1 MDSADATRVMPTLH
15 LTTKLQWLRVI
26 KKLCLVLRI
35 TEMRYRLEVTY
46 NAATWDDFI
55 NRGRGIESQKQK
67 EKEVESQRDENTASS
82 VAVLNTEQY
91 EQVLVCGTNS
101 VRHFD
106 IFQSLSAFLGL
117 ETETAPILDA
127 DAVDAEGDLEGEM
140 GVDVDLVG
148 RPRCSG
154 STSEDAFTSYLSTF
168 NIFSEKENGGNSV
181 KDDVITDR
189 NTGDENNALRRVESS
204 SSRNSRKLSIYKFDF
219 LKYDRVNSNN
229 NEDEE
234 EEERSIKAAS
244 ASASLHRNKSVDFSS
259 ARSSTLDLKKCR
271 SVYSLSSSSPSK
283 PAAPSADTDS
293 EAPQMHC
300 SSSSSRTHQLNCT
313 NSAGALTEMSRIG
326 AQSETQSA
334 PTLAPTPAPDR
345 DTYTYILTGHDNYT
359 DNETET
365 EAEPNGLNPFRTI
378 GMERDRARDSAEPS
392 QDHDLEYDDQ
402 DLEYDAVRSPK
413 NGVTFRDIFP
423 LVESERSTRTYAH
436 LPNAPSSSAYHDL
449 NSVGFS
455 STDTEDGVSS
465 PPDEIKLTLDAATGQ
480 HRNYVSR
487 ATNDKSGAE
496 NNALV
501 SEVVRVKTK
510 KEIGREKRKSRR
522 QSLKHMNDKMYRFM
536 NEAVNK
542 KANEELSE
550 LIAIELNKVV
560 ALDKVLQKGGRVAG
574 RGGERSRS
582 LPELKNR
589 TAPGAA
595 IPSLP
600 LSTVRFREISTCTV
614 NDAETSDLKIAPMPK
629 RSNSCTSSVNHVR
642 AGSISRSGR
651 ALLASHSNGCTLLPS
666 EASSSYLHP
675 HSTDR
680 DRASTMKKD
689 PRKQALLFVPTPS
702 SSSASHFSTETKRI
716 DLRSKARSGKCQDAP
731 YATPVVSAARGLEAS
746 PLRLSRHGSR
756 RSSVSSLS
764 QADDSRTVTGADTG
778 RRRSV
783 SPAKRHLPRI
793 SKVPESRS
801 RIEKN
806 RKNDESENVLRSTRR
821 RSTGVDSTQGPGPA
835 LSKARQDIH
844 KVKTKKDGDKDKDE
858 DMPRSV
864 LLAALKVGIP
874 SRLWSLMPSSAKKD
888 MGEEGRGGD
897 RKSSVKHRG
906 HREGSEEDASTCLST
921 SCVNT
926 ARSHFASPGPVQTPG
941 PGLGLSPMSHIP
953 EEGKVRRLQDDLQRQ
968 YDEDVIKHFLE
979 LTEEISY

>member
-15 LTTKLQWLRVI
+15 LSTKAQWLRVV

-55 NRGRGIESQKQK
+55 NRGRGIESQKQN
-67 EKEVESQRDENTASS
+67 EVESHGEENSASS
-82 VAVLNTEQY
+82 VAILNAEHY

-101 VRHFD
+101 RRHFN

-117 ETETAPILDA
+117 ETETAPIPDA
-127 DAVDAEGDLEGEM
+127 DAPIPVEGEGDM
-140 GVDVDLVG
+140 GLDVDLVG

-154 STSEDAFTSYLSTF
+154 SSSEDAFISYLSTF
-168 NIFSEKENGGNSV
+168 NVFSEKEKGANSE
-181 KDDVITDR
+181 KDDVITNR
-189 NTGDENNALRRVESS
+189 NTDDENKSLRRVESS

-229 NEDEE
+229 NEEEEE

-293 EAPQMHC
+293 EAPQTHS

-313 NSAGALTEMSRIG
+313 DSAGAHTEMSRIG
-326 AQSETQSA
+326 AHSDTQNT
-334 PTLAPTPAPDR
+334 PTLAPTPAPER
-345 DTYTYILTGHDNYT
+345 DTYTYILAAHDNYT

-365 EAEPNGLNPFRTI
+365 EAEPKSLNPFRTA
-378 GMERDRARDSAEPS
+378 GMDRDRAKESAAPEPS
-392 QDHDLEYDDQ
+392 RDLDHDLEYDDQ

-423 LVESERSTRTYAH
+423 LVESEKSTRTYAP

-465 PPDEIKLTLDAATGQ
+465 PHDEIDLTLDAATVQ
-480 HRNYVSR
+480 HRNFVRS
-487 ATNDKSGAE
+487 TNDKTGAE
-496 NNALV
+496 SV

-560 ALDKVLQKGGRVAG
+560 ALDKVLQKGGRAAG

-589 TAPGAA
+589 TVPGAA
-595 IPSLP
+595 IPSPP
-600 LSTVRFREISTCTV
+600 LATVRFREISTCTV
-614 NDAETSDLKIAPMPK
+614 NEAETLDLKIAPMPK
-629 RSNSCTSSVNHVR
+629 RSNSCTSSVSHVR
-642 AGSISRSGR
+642 AGSVSRSGR
-651 ALLASHSNGCTLLPS
+651 ASLTSNSNGCTLLPS
-666 EASSSYLHP
+666 EHSSSYLHP
-675 HSTDR
+675 HSTDK

-689 PRKQALLFVPTPS
+689 PRKQALLFVPTPAS
-702 SSSASHFSTETKRI
+702 SSTSHFTTETKRV
-716 DLRSKARSGKCQDAP
+716 DLRSKARSGKGQDP
-731 YATPVVSAARGLEAS
+731 PCTTPAVSAARGLEAS

-764 QADDSRTVTGADTG
+764 QGDDSRIVTGVDTS
-778 RRRSV
+778 RRRSL
-783 SPAKRHLPRI
+783 SPAKRPLPRI
-793 SKVPESRS
+793 SKVSESKS
-801 RIEKN
+801 RLEKN
-806 RKNDESENVLRSTRR
+806 RKNEETENFLRGTRR

-835 LSKARQDIH
+835 LSKVRQDIH
-844 KVKTKKDGDKDKDE
+844 KVKIKKDGDKDKDE

-874 SRLWSLMPSSAKKD
+874 SRLWSLMPSSAQKD
-888 MGEEGRGGD
+888 MGEEGRSTE

-906 HREGSEEDASTCLST
+906 YREGSEEDATTCVST

-926 ARSHFASPGPVQTPG
+926 ARSHFASPGPVPTPGSG
-941 PGLGLSPMSHIP
+941 PGLGPMSHIQ
-953 EEGKVRRLQDDLQRQ
+953 EEGKVRRLLDDLQRQ